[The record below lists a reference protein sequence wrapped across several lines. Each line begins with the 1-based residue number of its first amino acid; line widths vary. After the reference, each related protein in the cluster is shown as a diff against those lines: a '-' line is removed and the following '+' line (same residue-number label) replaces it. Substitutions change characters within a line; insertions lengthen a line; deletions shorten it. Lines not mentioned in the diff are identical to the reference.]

1 MKVYVTSVV
10 YRYPE
15 EDGPG
20 FIAGVYLSETKAN
33 ETKDKYRELD
43 RSDLDPHYGTEG
55 LLLYILENNIMK
67 YCEIKKFVK
76 DHKTEIIWGTLGVV
90 GTGVLIVLGVKGIR
104 SVKNV
109 DNPVEMIGGIVDD
122 NWKDNNVVEGFTTGK
137 VNDLWNEDSYGNAI
151 VQFFKIKD
159 MGDLGEDLKK
169 IGGIT
174 DDTEV
179 SAVLSFINNMETWP
193 LSF

>member
-1 MKVYVTSVV
+1 
-10 YRYPE
+10 
-15 EDGPG
+15 
-20 FIAGVYLSETKAN
+20 
-33 ETKDKYRELD
+33 
-43 RSDLDPHYGTEG
+43 
-55 LLLYILENNIMK
+55 MK
-67 YCEIKKFVK
+67 YCEIRKFVK

-137 VNDLWNEDSYGNAI
+137 VNDLWNEDGYGNAI

-179 SAVLSFINNMETWP
+179 SAVLSFINNEVKVEP
-193 LSF
+193 